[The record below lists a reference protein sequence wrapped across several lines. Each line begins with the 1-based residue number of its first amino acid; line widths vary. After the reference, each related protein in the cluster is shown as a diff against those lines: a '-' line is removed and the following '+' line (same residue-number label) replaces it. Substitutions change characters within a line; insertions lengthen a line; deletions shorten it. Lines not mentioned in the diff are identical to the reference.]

1 MGLTGKLGHAW
12 FCAWVGAWHGV
23 CVHVGMGGGGGGDGV
38 GGVNILCRVL
48 VKRTVIQLN
57 LQCTLLDVLI

>member
-1 MGLTGKLGHAW
+1 M
-12 FCAWVGAWHGV
+12 
-23 CVHVGMGGGGGGDGV
+23 HVGMGGGGGGDGV